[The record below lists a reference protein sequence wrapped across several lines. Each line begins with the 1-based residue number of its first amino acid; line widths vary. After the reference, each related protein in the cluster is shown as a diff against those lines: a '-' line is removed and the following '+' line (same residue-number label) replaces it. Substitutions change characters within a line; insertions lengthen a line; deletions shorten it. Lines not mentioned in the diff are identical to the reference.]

1 MAGTIICYG
10 DSNTYGYD
18 PRLGGS
24 GRYEE
29 DSRWTGILAQ
39 RLGEKIENHGICG
52 RCIPH
57 LTSQVT
63 TACTE
68 IQEWIRRE
76 GCIELWIM
84 LGTNDLLQK
93 KRFKAEDVALRM
105 DMFLEKLLTGHGEEC
120 CVREGARCPGDIC
133 LAPTETESE
142 CPLYQTALDPLQE
155 STASVRSR
163 LKIRLI
169 APPLMQ
175 YGAWVNEDRLYQESR
190 RLGLEYQ
197 KIAEKWQLDF
207 TDAGKWELPVVFD
220 GVHLSEEGHRIFA
233 ERLLDA
239 LRQEQ
244 KEL

>member
-18 PRLGGS
+18 PQLGGS

-29 DSRWTGILAQ
+29 NSRWTGILKQ
-39 RLGEKIENHGICG
+39 QLEEKLENHGICG

-57 LTSQVT
+57 LKSQIE
-63 TACTE
+63 TACAE
-68 IQEWIRRE
+68 VQGWLERE
-76 GCIELWIM
+76 GQIELWIM

-105 DMFLEKLLTGHGEEC
+105 DMFIEKLLKGYGEEC
-120 CVREGARCPGDIC
+120 CIREGARCSGDIC
-133 LAPTETESE
+133 LAPTGAESE
-142 CPLYQTALDPLQE
+142 CPLYQTVLDPLQE
-155 STASVRSR
+155 PTASVRSR

-175 YGAWVNEDRLYQESR
+175 YGAWVNEERLYQESR
-190 RLGLEYQ
+190 RLGSVYQ
-197 KIAEKWQLDF
+197 RLAEKWQLDF

-220 GVHLSEEGHRIFA
+220 GVHLTEEGHRIFA
-233 ERLLDA
+233 ERLWEEMQHLIHTN
-239 LRQEQ
+239 
-244 KEL
+244 